1 MFLDRNIIVYL
12 IHCHHCK
19 GTFSGV
25 LRWIMANKDYKA
37 ALLGDLT
44 KLESDAQASTILSVS
59 DVPDY
64 LVQAAVNVEL
74 QIWLSTSAVCDILI
88 TVVIIFLVLSLP
100 RFPILS

>member
-1 MFLDRNIIVYL
+1 
-12 IHCHHCK
+12 
-19 GTFSGV
+19 
-25 LRWIMANKDYKA
+25 MANNNYQA

-44 KLESDAQASTILSVS
+44 KLDAESDSQVSTVVSVS
-59 DVPDY
+59 DVADY
-64 LVQAAVNVEL
+64 FVQVAVNVEL

>member
-1 MFLDRNIIVYL
+1 
-12 IHCHHCK
+12 
-19 GTFSGV
+19 
-25 LRWIMANKDYKA
+25 MANNNYQA

-44 KLESDAQASTILSVS
+44 KLDAELDSQVSTVVSVS
-59 DVPDY
+59 DVADY
-64 LVQAAVNVEL
+64 FVQVAVNVEL